1 MTRILSN
8 FNANLKRLS
17 WNGLSESW
25 HESDSKTRV
34 EFQSVMLPHVSC
46 KILTAQKMKFSIKD
60 FFSKSDQ
67 ICRKLRIWS
76 HLLKKSFMENF
87 VFCAVCG
94 VQKLMSHWNCPFLA
108 RTGIS
113 FQNSLHIFKLLI
125 MFDLQYWKC
134 NNICSAWKV
143 KEKLKI
149 SWFFIL
155 WLRNFLFFSKNFW
168 HPPPW
173 KKIDPLQNQNFLTPS
188 RVFSKSF
195 NVPPQKPFSRG
206 VCMSCSSIIV
216 CSINF
221 TIIQVNIMTKMVLF
235 LEKKNSARY
244 TKRKELT
251 KEFSHQSI

>member
-1 MTRILSN
+1 
-8 FNANLKRLS
+8 
-17 WNGLSESW
+17 
-25 HESDSKTRV
+25 
-34 EFQSVMLPHVSC
+34 
-46 KILTAQKMKFSIKD
+46 MKFSIKD

-125 MFDLQYWKC
+125 MFDVQYWKC

-155 WLRNFLFFSKNFW
+155 WLHNFLFFSKNLW

-195 NVPPQKPFSRG
+195 NVPLKSHFRG
-206 VCMSCSSIIV
+206 VCACHAVALLFAVLILLSYKWISWQKWFYFWRKKILQDIRKGRSWRRNSHINQFRNVTLSSWRI
-216 CSINF
+216 SRP
-221 TIIQVNIMTKMVLF
+221 M
-235 LEKKNSARY
+235 
-244 TKRKELT
+244 KR
-251 KEFSHQSI
+251 